1 MKGLFN
7 HLLGGGC
14 FFGFSLGI
22 IGWILSIFGARPP
35 FLLTSRFIRFVVDVY
50 FMAVF
55 GFFFSRKIFM
65 LSLFQDFNRSK
76 LCLDI
81 FLILIKRG
89 QVRAASRIKINAIK
103 IVKIINKRLRL

>member
-1 MKGLFN
+1 
-7 HLLGGGC
+7 
-14 FFGFSLGI
+14 
-22 IGWILSIFGARPP
+22 
-35 FLLTSRFIRFVVDVY
+35 
-50 FMAVF
+50 
-55 GFFFSRKIFM
+55 M

-89 QVRAASRIKINAIK
+89 QVRAASRIKINAIR

>member
-55 GFFFSRKIFM
+55 GFFFFKE
-65 LSLFQDFNRSK
+65 
-76 LCLDI
+76 DI
-81 FLILIKRG
+81 Y
-89 QVRAASRIKINAIK
+89 
-103 IVKIINKRLRL
+103 VKFVSGF